1 MNYQSVVAPAG
12 TAAQIRVGSSV
23 IEAYDASG
31 PDAKTKA
38 SEFQSTLAATL
49 KQAGYSPK
57 ADPGEMNR
65 PMAVLILMLL
75 MSCGTLTYGP
85 LAAMLVEMFPTRIRY
100 TSLSVP
106 YHVGVGWFGG
116 FLPAT
121 AFAIIA
127 ASGNIYAGLWYPVI
141 TASIAFVVSLVF
153 VRETKDVDIRA
164 VD

>member
-23 IEAYDASG
+23 VEAYDASG

-38 SEFQSTLAATL
+38 TEFQSALAATL

-65 PMAVLILMLL
+65 SMAVLILMLL

-85 LAAMLVEMFPTRIRY
+85 LAAM
-100 TSLSVP
+100 S
-106 YHVGVGWFGG
+106 
-116 FLPAT
+116 
-121 AFAIIA
+121 
-127 ASGNIYAGLWYPVI
+127 
-141 TASIAFVVSLVF
+141 
-153 VRETKDVDIRA
+153 
-164 VD
+164 